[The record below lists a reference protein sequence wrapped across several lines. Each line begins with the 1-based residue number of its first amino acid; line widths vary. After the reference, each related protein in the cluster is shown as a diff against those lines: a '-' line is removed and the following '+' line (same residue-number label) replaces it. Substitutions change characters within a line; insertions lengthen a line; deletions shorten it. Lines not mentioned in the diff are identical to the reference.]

1 LPWKLLKIRQR
12 GNANV
17 TRTGQNAR
25 TNVEI
30 HRQVNRQ
37 PAGGQPQP
45 PMEHAAAA
53 PPAPGVGAGALAASL
68 KQIIGFF
75 DAGMLT
81 EAEFAAAKATVLGLA
96 TPPPAA
102 LVPEAAASAAASPML
117 ATVLAE
123 ELTEPV
129 LAAVV
134 VVQATEPQPT
144 LAEDVGG
151 CVRKKKKEKRKR
163 DDAEDDPTWLPGGAD
178 QANGGGPAAPR
189 HRGPK
194 AQGRTSKF
202 TGVCW
207 DKTNRNWKAAIC
219 HDGRPHHLGCFAQDE
234 EEAARAF
241 DEAAR
246 RLRGAQAHGGRS
258 GSITWRLNFPTGA
271 EVAAAAQLPAAQR
284 KTSKFTGV
292 RWHRAS
298 RKWLAAIRHDGR
310 SHHLGSFAQD
320 KEEDAA
326 RAFDEAAL
334 RLRGA
339 QAYQSADGKVQ
350 GLNFPTAT
358 TETRG

>member
-1 LPWKLLKIRQR
+1 
-12 GNANV
+12 
-17 TRTGQNAR
+17 
-25 TNVEI
+25 
-30 HRQVNRQ
+30 
-37 PAGGQPQP
+37 
-45 PMEHAAAA
+45 MEHAAAA

-129 LAAVV
+129 LAAAV

-207 DKTNRNWKAAIC
+207 DKTNRTWKAQIK
-219 HDGRPHHLGCFAQDE
+219 HDGRNQYLGTFAEAE
-234 EEAARAF
+234 EEDAARAF
-241 DEAAR
+241 DETAR

-258 GSITWRLNFPTGA
+258 GSRTWSLNFPTEA
-271 EVAAAAQLPAAQR
+271 EVTAASQLPAAQR

-292 RWHRAS
+292 HWDAQK
-298 RKWLAAIRHDGR
+298 RKWKAAIQHDGR
-310 SHHLGSFAQD
+310 QHHLGSFAHD
-320 KEEDAA
+320 KEKDAA
-326 RAFDEAAL
+326 RAYDEAL
-334 RLRGA
+334 QRFRG
-339 QAYQSADGKVQ
+339 SADGTVR
-350 GLNFPTAT
+350 GLPTAT
-358 TETRG
+358 TENEDDRKYNSHTKAAADWKSDYELQRELNIRKNEEKLRELGIK

>member
-1 LPWKLLKIRQR
+1 
-12 GNANV
+12 
-17 TRTGQNAR
+17 
-25 TNVEI
+25 
-30 HRQVNRQ
+30 
-37 PAGGQPQP
+37 
-45 PMEHAAAA
+45 MEHAAAA

-102 LVPEAAASAAASPML
+102 PVPDAAASAAASPVL
-117 ATVLAE
+117 ATVMAE
-123 ELTEPV
+123 ELAEPV

-134 VVQATEPQPT
+134 SVQAAEPQPT
-144 LAEDVGG
+144 LAGDVGG
-151 CVRKKKKEKRKR
+151 GVRKKKKEKRKR
-163 DDAEDDPTWLPGGAD
+163 DDTDDPAWQPGSAD

-189 HRGPK
+189 RRGPK
-194 AQGRTSKF
+194 AQGKESKF
-202 TGVCW
+202 TGVHW
-207 DKTNRNWKAAIC
+207 HTQIRKWQASIS
-219 HDGRPHHLGCFAQDE
+219 HDGRHHYLGCFAEDE
-234 EEAARAF
+234 EDGAARAF

-258 GSITWRLNFPTGA
+258 GSATWRLNFPTEA

-298 RKWLAAIRHDGR
+298 RKWLAAIWHGGR

-326 RAFDEAAL
+326 RAYDEAWQ
-334 RLRGA
+334 RFRG
-339 QAYQSADGKVQ
+339 SADGTVQ

-358 TETRG
+358 TETRA